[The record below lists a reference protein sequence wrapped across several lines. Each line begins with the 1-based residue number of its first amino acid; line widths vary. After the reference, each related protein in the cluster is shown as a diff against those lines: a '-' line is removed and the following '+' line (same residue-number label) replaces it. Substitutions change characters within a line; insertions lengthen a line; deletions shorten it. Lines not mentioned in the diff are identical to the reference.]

1 MQTQKLTHQNV
12 FKDKKMTLLK
22 SIKEFMRVTATIDPE
37 VICPHRNLGD
47 SSVIQQKANRIGSR
61 LNRCL
66 PESFD
71 FNEFVKELYSQE
83 NILDIDS
90 DIHNRLTDS
99 SVRNMPHYITGTDFP
114 RLQLVEDLKYEGHS
128 ENEAINRAFSENT
141 CVLGLHVEDFDELAR
156 PGESWAVY
164 TFANDDILNLIIK
177 TDFIK
182 GICNIRGI
190 KNINKFRKCKIG
202 KWVDYQLGVI
212 YPSYKVVCEME
223 SICKVFE
230 KEFQLA
236 RFMCLKGLAEAM
248 YIYLN
253 DLETGGKYKNSDD
266 VPQYLQSNQN
276 KIIQRNSLN
285 YAFRKM
291 TLRVTHSLFAADIEN
306 IQLTATKM
314 VSAIMAILHLN
325 YGSREIKNDISNY
338 VESYYQ
344 DNTQSLINSPYYKSH
359 HFKIR
364 RGIKKNE
371 EYGADFDFLYGIFN
385 PE

>member
-1 MQTQKLTHQNV
+1 
-12 FKDKKMTLLK
+12 MTLLK

-37 VICPHRNLGD
+37 VICPHRTLGD
-47 SSVIQQKANRIGSR
+47 SSVIQQKAWRTGSN
-61 LNRCL
+61 LNRL
-66 PESFD
+66 RPENFN
-71 FNEFVKELYSQE
+71 FNEFIKELYSEE
-83 NILDIDS
+83 NVLDIDS

-99 SVRNMPHYITGTDFP
+99 SVRDMPHYITGTEFP
-114 RLQLVEDLKYEGHS
+114 RLQLVEELKYEGYS

-141 CVLGLHVEDFDELAR
+141 FVLGLHVDDFDELAH
-156 PGESWAVY
+156 PEESWAVY
-164 TFANDDILNLIIK
+164 KFANDDILNLIIK

-190 KNINKFRKCKIG
+190 KNINKFCKCKIG

-212 YPSYKVVCEME
+212 YPSYKVVCKME

-266 VPQYLQSNQN
+266 MPQYLKSNQN

-285 YAFRKM
+285 YAFRIM

-306 IQLTATKM
+306 VKLTATKM
-314 VSAIMAILHLN
+314 VSAIMAILHLD
-325 YGSREIKNDISNY
+325 YGLREVKNDISKY
-338 VESYYQ
+338 VELYYP
-344 DNTQSLINSPYYKSH
+344 DNSQSLINSHYYNTH

-364 RGIKKNE
+364 RGIKNNKGD
-371 EYGADFDFLYGIFN
+371 GADFDFIF
-385 PE
+385 ELLRTE